1 MELGNNITVG
11 SKSVVRI
18 TVGDVQIYPK
28 DTFKVEPIG
37 SDFDWD
43 GEYLTVDN
51 NSHSIEIKVTSI
63 VGGVATGVTMSI
75 TNNGIGMSG
84 GGYTDGPN
92 LGERIY
98 SYYIPYNSTYDDRHS
113 EIMFRQYGTGEEIY
127 VQVWQDM

>member
-1 MELGNNITVG
+1 MDFKSITIGN
-11 SKSVVRI
+11 KSVVKVTI
-18 TVGDVQIYPK
+18 GNIQVYPK
-28 DTFKVEPIG
+28 DTFSVEPIG

-43 GEYLTVDN
+43 GEYLSVDN
-51 NSHSIEIKVTSI
+51 TSHSIQIKVTSI

-113 EIMFRQYGTGEEIY
+113 EIMFRQYGTNTTIY

>member
-1 MELGNNITVG
+1 MDFKSITIGN
-11 SKSVVRI
+11 KSVVKVTIGNI
-18 TVGDVQIYPK
+18 TIYPK
-28 DTFKVEPIG
+28 DFFTVEPIG

-43 GEYLTVDN
+43 GVYLTVDN
-51 NSHSIEIKVTSI
+51 NSHSIQIKVTSI

-98 SYYIPYNSTYDDRHS
+98 SYFIPVNSTYDDRHS
-113 EIMFRQYGTGEEIY
+113 EIMFRQYGTNRTIY
-127 VQVWQDM
+127 IQVWQDM

>member
-1 MELGNNITVG
+1 MDFKSITIGN
-11 SKSVVRI
+11 KSVVKVTI
-18 TVGDVQIYPK
+18 GNIQVYPK
-28 DTFKVEPIG
+28 DTFNVEPIG

-43 GEYLTVDN
+43 GVYLTVDN
-51 NSHSIEIKVTSI
+51 NSHSIQIKVTSI

-98 SYYIPYNSTYDDRHS
+98 SYFIPVNSTYDDRHS
-113 EIMFRQYGTGEEIY
+113 EIMFRQYGTNRTIY
-127 VQVWQDM
+127 IQVWQDM

>member
-18 TVGDVQIYPK
+18 TVGNIQIYPN
-28 DTFKVEPIG
+28 DVFSVDPIEV
-37 SDFDWD
+37 D
-43 GEYLTVDN
+43 VDN
-51 NSHSIEIKVTSI
+51 ASHSIEIKVTSI

-84 GGYTDGPN
+84 GGYTDGSN
-92 LGERIY
+92 LGERLY
-98 SYYIPYNSTYDDRHS
+98 NFYIPYNSTGDDRHS

-127 VQVWQDM
+127 VEVWQDM